1 MHLDNNI
8 CSGPYF
14 DFGPDMDQE
23 KDPSLTKEY
32 QIFTITDYCGYLF
45 VADRALYFVFFQ
57 LQCNWKSKPLP
68 LKDKG
73 LKNHIM
79 H

>member
-8 CSGPYF
+8 CSGPSF
-14 DFGPDMDQE
+14 DLGPDIDQD

-32 QIFTITDYCGYLF
+32 QIFTITVDICLSQTGLSILF
-45 VADRALYFVFFQ
+45 FFQ